1 MKVLLSIKPEF
12 ASEIFNGSKKYEYR
26 RRIFK
31 RDDIRTVLVYAT
43 SPVSQVVGEFDI
55 DEILHDNVDS
65 LWDETKEYAGISEA
79 YFFTYFEQRE
89 TGYAIKIKSCNR
101 YERPQSLASTY
112 GMLPPQSFAYVED

>member
-12 ASEIFNGSKKYEYR
+12 ANEIFNGSKKYEYR

-31 RDDIRTVLVYAT
+31 RNDVTTVVVYAS

-55 DEILHDNVDS
+55 DDILYDHVDS
-65 LWDETKEYAGISEA
+65 LWKETKEHSGITEA

-101 YERPQSLASTY
+101 YEQPQSLESTY
-112 GMLPPQSFAYVED
+112 GILPPQSFAYVEE